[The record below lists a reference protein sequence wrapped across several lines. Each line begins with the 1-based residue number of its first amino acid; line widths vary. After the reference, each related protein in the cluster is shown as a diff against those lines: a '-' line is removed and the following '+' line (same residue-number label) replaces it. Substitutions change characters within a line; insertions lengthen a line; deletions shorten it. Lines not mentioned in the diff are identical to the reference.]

1 MKLHPQYV
9 TDDSGERTGVI
20 LPLEEFHRMVEAL
33 EDQLDAADLDDAVAK
48 EKDFVPYDRVREDLR
63 AEGKL

>member
-9 TDDSGERTGVI
+9 TDDTAERTGVI
-20 LPLEEFHRMVEAL
+20 LPLEEFRRMVEAL

-48 EKDFVPYDRVREDLR
+48 EKDFVAYDRVRQDLR